1 MTPGAHGGWHAPGRV
16 MVSVLRITRSPRAC
30 SPSVYLDLVSRSLHL
45 PSVPTDAAALA
56 ARTT

>member
-1 MTPGAHGGWHAPGRV
+1 
-16 MVSVLRITRSPRAC
+16 MVAVLRITPSTRAC
-30 SPSVYLDLVSRSLHL
+30 SPSVYLDLVSRSPHL

>member
-1 MTPGAHGGWHAPGRV
+1 MAQGPHGGWSACGRV
-16 MVSVLRITRSPRAC
+16 MVSVLRITRFPRGC

-56 ARTT
+56 ARKT